1 MKTGE
6 MLKNS
11 AAMPVL
17 EQWLFLACPDRYEND
32 ARWRIFNVRAWARSK
47 CAVLV
52 LFFLCNVEHSPGVP
66 GVVGTYQSKA
76 QAIESG
82 RGLRRS
88 YQPVVGLEGV
98 PSEASDKVAKQ
109 PLRST
114 T

>member
-1 MKTGE
+1 MHGRR
-6 MLKNS
+6 
-11 AAMPVL
+11 L
-17 EQWLFLACPDRYEND
+17 E
-32 ARWRIFNVRAWARSK
+32 RWRHGDLVTALSSLNLRAASALLGRARLIVLSSYIPVI
-47 CAVLV
+47 AVESAW
-52 LFFLCNVEHSPGVP
+52 NTGY
-66 GVVGTYQSKA
+66 GGTFQSKA

>member
-1 MKTGE
+1 MKTVRKAQK
-6 MLKNS
+6 LRRF
-11 AAMPVL
+11 AAAGAETFSGVSR
-17 EQWLFLACPDRYEND
+17 WYDND

>member
-1 MKTGE
+1 MKTVRKAQKVRRFATGSC
-6 MLKNS
+6 NFS
-11 AAMPVL
+11 GV
-17 EQWLFLACPDRYEND
+17 CPDRYEND